1 MPAPPTPP
9 GGEIVFR
16 DEALELRVRVGAD
29 GVARLVRLAARPGV
43 EGPTAGTEGGVAPSD
58 PDGTGAESEEPFLA
72 GLPLLDVIT
81 AGSGR
86 AWSGHRYVESETGG
100 RLRFAGGE
108 QRSEG
113 PWREMSFQLEDPQSG
128 LRAEV
133 VYRVLAG
140 RGVLCSRAR
149 LVNAGERPLTVE
161 SVTSFVASGLAGPG
175 GVLDDVDI
183 WWGENDWLSENRW
196 QHRAFRD
203 ALPDLDRGLH
213 GADSRAMF
221 GVTSEGGWSCAGHL
235 PMGAAVNRST
245 GHAFL
250 WQIEHNGGWHWQV
263 GEHAGR
269 GDPQPGAIGPRSS
282 DAAAAYVAL
291 LGPTDAEHHWRL
303 VLEPGESFET
313 VPAAV
318 ALSAAGFEGAVARLT
333 GYRRAARR
341 ARDDHKRL
349 PVVFNDYMNTVMGDP
364 TTERLLPLVEAA
376 ARAGAEYFCLDSGWY
391 AELGESWWES
401 VGEWKPS
408 TSRFPKGIEE
418 VLDAIREHGMVPGLW
433 LEPEVVGVQSAVAS
447 QLPDAAF
454 FCRGGERVVEQ
465 DRYHLDLRH
474 PAARKHLDEVV
485 EFLVGGLGVG
495 YLKFDYNVDV
505 GPGTDT
511 GGVAEGVGMLGHN
524 RALLDWLDAVLD
536 RHSAL
541 TIENCASGGL
551 RSDFAML
558 SRLQVQ
564 STSDQQDYLR
574 YPAISVAA
582 PVAFTPEQAASWAY
596 PQPEWSDD
604 EIAFT
609 LCSALLG
616 RIHLSGHLDQ
626 MSPSQLALVA
636 DAVAV
641 YKRIRHEL
649 PTAVPFWPLGLPSWT
664 DSWFALGMR
673 GRAATYVLA
682 WHRGALSRSGGVCAE
697 EESATLRAPHLRNS
711 GATGKLLYPA
721 LGGGDVSWDD
731 GRGELTVGLPRAP
744 SACLVELRTK

>member
-1 MPAPPTPP
+1 MPAPPTPL

-29 GVARLVRLAARPGV
+29 GVARLVRLAARPGG
-43 EGPTAGTEGGVAPSD
+43 EGPAAGTEGVVAASD
-58 PDGTGAESEEPFLA
+58 SDGAGAESEEPFLA

-113 PWREMSFQLEDPQSG
+113 PWRELSFHLEDPQSE

-140 RGVLCSRAR
+140 EGVLRASAR
-149 LVNAGERPLTVE
+149 LVNAGRWPLTVE

-175 GVLDDVDI
+175 GGLDDVDI
-183 WWGENDWLSENRW
+183 WWAENDWLSENRW

-221 GVTSEGGWSCAGHL
+221 GVTSEGGWSSAGHL

-269 GDPQPGAIGPRSS
+269 VAPQPGAIGRQGS

-291 LGPTDAEHHWRL
+291 LGPTDVEHHWRL

-341 ARDDHKRL
+341 AHDDHKRL

-401 VGEWKPS
+401 VGEWRPS

-433 LEPEVVGVQSAVAS
+433 LEPEVVGVHSAVAS

-485 EFLVGGLGVG
+485 DFLVGGLGVG
-495 YLKFDYNVDV
+495 YLKLDYNVDV

-541 TIENCASGGL
+541 TIENCASGAL
-551 RSDFAML
+551 RADFAML
-558 SRLQVQ
+558 SRLQLQ

-574 YPAISVAA
+574 YPAISAAA

-616 RIHLSGHLDQ
+616 RIDLSGHLDR
-626 MSPSQLALVA
+626 MSPCQLALVA

-641 YKRIRHEL
+641 YKRIRREL
-649 PTAVPFWPLGLPSWT
+649 AVAVPFWPLGLPGWA

-673 GRAATYVLA
+673 GSAATYVLA
-682 WHRGALSRSGGVCAE
+682 WHRGALSRSGGGCAE
-697 EESATLRAPHLRNS
+697 EEPATLPAPHLRNS

-721 LGGGDVSWDD
+721 LGGADVSWDD
-731 GRGELTVGLPRAP
+731 GRGELTVALPRTP